1 MNIEEGS
8 TAALLVVD
16 TALWM
21 MKRHI
26 CEEREEEGQGVGATV
41 LLVSLCG
48 GGARC
53 CLVFVGKGKGKGK
66 GKRERER
73 KGESAWRMKGEQ
85 YGGMSMDIGKRR
97 RGEGERVRDRESQ

>member
-41 LLVSLCG
+41 LLVSLCRG
-48 GGARC
+48 EPGDVSSSSGR
-53 CLVFVGKGKGKGK
+53 GKGKGKERGK
-66 GKRERER
+66 GKGKE
-73 KGESAWRMKGEQ
+73 KVHGE
-85 YGGMSMDIGKRR
+85 
-97 RGEGERVRDRESQ
+97 